1 MNTKIKKLDDF
12 GFTLIELMISIAL
25 FGILISLIFSVF
37 SVNMNTVDKINK
49 KVEIQQQAQ
58 FIFNFIEEKIIES
71 KGIIHIEDINGSMK
85 HDTNELVRIKKII
98 FQNNETRK
106 EKGYIFNLIK
116 DYEAGSYNLKYG
128 IWLSGTGTVEVGNY
142 IENIE
147 VEPMPSDKIYTE
159 ANGIVIRINFIFD
172 GEKDSV
178 ENRFFYRNSGRGYKI
193 D

>member
-37 SVNMNTVDKINK
+37 SVNMNTIDKINK

-71 KGIIHIEDINGSMK
+71 EGIIHIEDINGSMK

-159 ANGIVIRINFIFD
+159 ANGIVIRINFIFG

>member
-1 MNTKIKKLDDF
+1 MNIKIKKLDDF

-159 ANGIVIRINFIFD
+159 ANGIVIRINFIFG

-178 ENRFFYRNSGRGYKI
+178 ENRFFYRNSVRGYKI